1 MIKVFDTTKEFETY
15 SADGLKSG
23 ELCYVTEDKT
33 AHFRTNNI
41 DGVDKD
47 YNMSEGG
54 GSSEPVLIEGEFTEN
69 GTYEPEDADGYSSVV
84 VNVAAPTPTYSE
96 LTFINGIC
104 ENDTISCQDGDC
116 FEIYNPN
123 RGNLWIGVFSSTEM
137 INMPIGYQG
146 NNEHF
151 YITCNSMKGF
161 DNGGFDN
168 PNQILVKTN
177 SASADYNTFNG
188 IVYYRKLN

>member
-54 GSSEPVLIEGEFTEN
+54 GSSEPEYN
-69 GTYEPEDADGYSSVV
+69 
-84 VNVAAPTPTYSE
+84 E
-96 LTFINGIC
+96 LTITVDPYILNC
-104 ENDTISCQDGDC
+104 SLGDSY
-116 FEIYNPN
+116 EIYNPN
-123 RGNLWIGVFSSTEM
+123 NVALQLGCFNARDTSVWSLQSGNYT
-137 INMPIGYQG
+137 YQ
-146 NNEHF
+146 
-151 YITCNSMKGF
+151 YITAN
-161 DNGGFDN
+161 NGGSYGANLGIFDHIIIDVDWS
-168 PNQILVKTN
+168 QY
-177 SASADYNTFNG
+177 SDSDGSYTF
-188 IVYYRKLN
+188 YYRKIH

>member
-23 ELCYVTEDKT
+23 ELCYVAEDKT

-41 DGVDKD
+41 DGIDKD

-54 GSSEPVLIEGEFTEN
+54 S
-69 GTYEPEDADGYSSVV
+69 
-84 VNVAAPTPTYSE
+84 APTPTYSE
-96 LTFINGIC
+96 LTFINGMC
-104 ENDTISCQDGDC
+104 ENGTISCQDGDC

-123 RGNLWIGVFSSTEM
+123 GGHLWIGIYSSTEI
-137 INMPIGYQG
+137 INAPIGYQG

-161 DNGGFDN
+161 DNRGFNN
-168 PNQILVKTN
+168 PNQIIVDIN